1 MNIFYRLINR
11 LFPYLFHYLRYVG
24 IVRVNYNINDNL
36 NFRSIDANNTIKELI
51 LNSKSILEFGSGH
64 STLFYKKNGKKYMSF
79 ETDKD
84 FFRYMSGKT
93 KVNFINIGITSF
105 YSIPYKK
112 NAGSIY
118 YSEIIKNLSYENL
131 DFDLIIIDGRFR
143 VLTSLIIHKI
153 LSKKKNLS
161 DPIILLDDYKNRS
174 HYHILKNYYEIKLI
188 NDIAKMKIKIGKF
201 VDDLE
206 LKKFMNDYK

>member
-64 STLFYKKNGKKYMSF
+64 STLFYKKNEKIHVF
-79 ETDKD
+79 RNRQR

-112 NAGSIY
+112 CRI
-118 YSEIIKNLSYENL
+118 NLL
-131 DFDLIIIDGRFR
+131 
-143 VLTSLIIHKI
+143 
-153 LSKKKNLS
+153 
-161 DPIILLDDYKNRS
+161 
-174 HYHILKNYYEIKLI
+174 
-188 NDIAKMKIKIGKF
+188 
-201 VDDLE
+201 
-206 LKKFMNDYK
+206 